1 MFPNLNKTALVNP
14 EMLSELQGLFESETE
29 NFLIGLE
36 DADLYHHLDFSHK
49 NNDGNYQCVTTLALF
64 NLFAVGYLKGQE
76 GSK

>member
-1 MFPNLNKTALVNP
+1 MFPNLNKTALVN
-14 EMLSELQGLFESETE
+14 SELLPALQELFESETE

-36 DADLYHHLDFSHK
+36 DADLYHQLDFSHK

-64 NLFAVGYLKGQE
+64 NLFAVGYFKGQE

>member
-14 EMLSELQGLFESETE
+14 ELLPALQELFESETE

-36 DADLYHHLDFSHK
+36 DADLYHQLDFSHK

>member
-1 MFPNLNKTALVNP
+1 MFPNLNNPSLVNP
-14 EMLSELQGLFESETE
+14 EILSELQELFESETE

-36 DADLYHHLDFSHK
+36 DADLYHQLDFSHK

-64 NLFAVGYLKGQE
+64 NLFAVGYPKGQE

>member
-14 EMLSELQGLFESETE
+14 ELLPALQGLFESETE

-36 DADLYHHLDFSHK
+36 DADLYHQLDFSHK